1 MESMR
6 LLGRAQSKGERDV
19 VLQAK
24 RKFPGFPPEQVSQ
37 ENKSSRLELPAHLKF
52 LIG

>member
-24 RKFPGFPPEQVSQ
+24 RKFPGFPEQVSQ